1 MAEVM
6 TWDVATASP
15 DATLKAVAGS
25 LAHNDVSALPVVDTH
40 RHPIGIVSEADL
52 LRRQAGLPD
61 AEGRDQL
68 RGTAAVDRHT
78 MDARTAGDLM
88 SAPVLTARPEWG
100 IVETARFL
108 HERGEK
114 RLPVIDDT
122 GTLVGIVSRS
132 DLLRHDD
139 AIHNEIVDEVLGRTL
154 RMTPGGVTV
163 TVQEGVV
170 TLSGR
175 VEARSTI
182 PVIEL
187 LRLSVDGVVSVD
199 QSLEYAVDDF
209 TPNRVRPRVRRHR
222 PPERHHPR
230 SVTQ

>member
-1 MAEVM
+1 MMHRTVAEVM
-6 TWDVATASP
+6 TRDVATASP
-15 DATLKAVAGS
+15 EASLKTVAWS
-25 LAHNDVSALPVVDTH
+25 LAYNEVSALPVVDTH
-40 RHPIGIVSEADL
+40 HHPIGIVSEADL
-52 LRRQAGLPD
+52 PE

-68 RGTAAVDRHT
+68 RGTAAVNHRT

-88 SAPVLTARPEWG
+88 STPVLTARPAWS

-108 HERGEK
+108 NERGVK

-132 DLLRHDD
+132 DLLRPMLRRDD
-139 AIHNEIVDEVLGRTL
+139 AIHEEIVDEVLGRTL

-175 VEARSTI
+175 VEERSTI
-182 PVIEL
+182 PIIEL
-187 LRLSVDGVVSVD
+187 LCLSVDGVVSVD
-199 QSLEYAVDDF
+199 HSLEYAVDDL
-209 TPNRVRPRVRRHR
+209 
-222 PPERHHPR
+222 PPDLDPARDAGNP
-230 SVTQ
+230 

>member
-1 MAEVM
+1 MHRTVAEIM
-6 TWDVATASP
+6 TRNVATASP
-15 DATLKAVAGS
+15 EATLKTVAWS

-52 LRRQAGLPD
+52 LRRQAALPD
-61 AEGRDQL
+61 AGGRDQL
-68 RGTAAVDRHT
+68 RGTAAVEPHI

-108 HERGEK
+108 HERGVK

-132 DLLRHDD
+132 DLLRPMLRRDD
-139 AIHNEIVDEVLGRTL
+139 AIRDEIVDEVLGRTL

-163 TVQEGVV
+163 TVEDGVV
-170 TLSGR
+170 ALDGG
-175 VEARSTI
+175 VDDRSTI
-182 PVIEL
+182 PIIEL
-187 LRLSVDGVVSVD
+187 LCLSVDGVVSVD
-199 QSLEYAVDDF
+199 QSLEYAVDDLASDSDLARG
-209 TPNRVRPRVRRHR
+209 TGN
-222 PPERHHPR
+222 
-230 SVTQ
+230 S